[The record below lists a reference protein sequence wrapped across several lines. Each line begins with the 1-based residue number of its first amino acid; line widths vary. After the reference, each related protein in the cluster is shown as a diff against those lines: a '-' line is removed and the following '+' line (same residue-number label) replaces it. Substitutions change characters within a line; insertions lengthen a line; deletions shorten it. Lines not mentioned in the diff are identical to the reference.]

1 MLFWLQF
8 FVVLSLAV
16 AASAIPLI
24 PVAKVAYAEPEA
36 PAHYEF
42 QYSVH
47 DGHTGDVKEQKESRQ
62 GYAVQGSYSLFQP
75 DGVLRV
81 VDYTADKENGFNAV
95 VRYEGEPKPV
105 PTKILAAPV
114 AKVAYAPAPVAYSH
128 QAPFAYSHQAPF
140 AYAAPVAK
148 VAYAAP
154 VAKVAY
160 AAPVAKLA
168 YAAPVAKVAYP
179 TPLASVS
186 FSSPAISYHH

>member
-1 MLFWLQF
+1 MLFWIQLV
-8 FVVLSLAV
+8 VVLSLAV
-16 AASAIPLI
+16 AATAVPLI

-47 DGHTGDVKEQKESRQ
+47 DGHTGDIKEQKESRQ
-62 GYAVQGSYSLFQP
+62 GYAVQGSYSLVQP

-81 VDYTADKENGFNAV
+81 VDYTADKDSGFNAI
-95 VRYEGEPKPV
+95 VRYEGEPKHA
-105 PTKILAAPV
+105 PTKILAAPI
-114 AKVAYAPAPVAYSH
+114 AKVAYAHAPV
-128 QAPFAYSHQAPF
+128 AYSHQAPF

-168 YAAPVAKVAYP
+168 YAAPLSKVAYSA
-179 TPLASVS
+179 PLASVS
-186 FSSPAISYHH
+186 YSSPAISYHH